1 MTQSQRILIASDVL
15 DETLRQTLTENRFET
30 SWVADAEAALD
41 KLATSAC
48 DLLIIDLAD
57 ADVATSLLRHLR
69 GKSVTSNLPILT
81 IAEWGT
87 GQTTLALSLGADA
100 FERKPSDAASVLAA
114 VEKLLRPRMAM
125 TARAST
131 SSELE
136 DE

>member
-30 SWVADAEAALD
+30 SWVADAGAALD

-100 FERKPSDAASVLAA
+100 FERKPSEAASVLAA

-125 TARAST
+125 TARASI